1 MRLVT
6 GEIVEG
12 LSLATVGV
20 NSLEL
25 SYCLYDKY
33 ILVFAENA
41 VNYNRWD
48 RGYPRRTPMETPG
61 TDWATSAVIVPAA
74 WYIKN

>member
-1 MRLVT
+1 MCVLCVIQKDASCDC
-6 GEIVEG
+6 EIAER

-41 VNYNRWD
+41 VNL
-48 RGYPRRTPMETPG
+48 
-61 TDWATSAVIVPAA
+61 V
-74 WYIKN
+74 

>member
-1 MRLVT
+1 MT

-20 NSLEL
+20 NSFDLSMMMMMFIIL
-25 SYCLYDKY
+25 SYSLYDQY

-41 VNYNRWD
+41 VNLF
-48 RGYPRRTPMETPG
+48 
-61 TDWATSAVIVPAA
+61 
-74 WYIKN
+74 

>member
-25 SYCLYDKY
+25 SFRLYDTY
-33 ILVFAENA
+33 ILVFAENT
-41 VNYNRWD
+41 VNL
-48 RGYPRRTPMETPG
+48 
-61 TDWATSAVIVPAA
+61 V
-74 WYIKN
+74 